1 MPVGNFLRPDNLSA
15 RSPQLDSLSPVFL
28 KTGFWINRRLYW
40 ICFVTKVL
48 RLFAGKLA
56 QLARPLLNI
65 PAAMTTNK
73 SISQIVS
80 ATQPLESI
88 FRPKS
93 VAVVGASNRQG
104 SVGNAI
110 FRNILFG
117 GYGGTLYP
125 VNPKAG
131 SICGV
136 HAYASITDIP
146 EAVDQAVIIVPPV
159 SVLEVLEEC
168 GKKGVKGVVVVSA
181 GFKEVGPEGLAL
193 EQKAV
198 EIVHRY
204 KMPMVGPNCLG
215 VITTD
220 TDIMLNASFARC
232 MPKQGN
238 IAFVSQSGALCAGI
252 LDYARGRD
260 IGFSKFISFGNK
272 ADVTELDL
280 LRYLAQDETTDVIL
294 MYLETLVD
302 GRKFIELAR
311 EVTGEQKHRKPIL
324 AIKSGRTSQGAA
336 AARSHTGALAGSD
349 AVYDAIF
356 AQAGILRVET
366 VEELFDLAV
375 GFSRQPLPSGN
386 RFAIVTNAGGPGIMA
401 TDAAIRHGLELAKLR
416 PETLESLK
424 AKLPP
429 TANFHNPVDVIGD
442 ATSERYTAAMT
453 AVLADPAVEG
463 VVVLLTPQSM
473 TDIEAIA
480 KTIGEVSPSS
490 GKPVLASFLG
500 HVDVSAGI
508 QILEKHGIPNYQFP
522 ENASRS
528 LAAMAKYTQ
537 WIKRPRTKERKF
549 KVDTGKV
556 KELFAKVRAEKRTFL
571 PELESLAVLEAYGF
585 PTLKHGLAKT
595 AEEAAE
601 LLKKIVSPDVV
612 HKVDV
617 GGVLLNISTVEEAC
631 AGFEKITNGVK
642 QKLPSARL
650 LGVEVVQ
657 MAPKGVEVI
666 LGISEDPV
674 FGHIVMFGLGG
685 TFVEVLKDV
694 SFRLVP
700 IRELGAQNMIKSI
713 RAAKVFESFRGQP
726 PADTDVMAECL
737 ERLSQLVVDFPEISE
752 LDINP
757 LIVHAQGKG
766 AHVADVRIVL
776 TPEA

>member
-1 MPVGNFLRPDNLSA
+1 ML
-15 RSPQLDSLSPVFL
+15 
-28 KTGFWINRRLYW
+28 LY
-40 ICFVTKVL
+40 K
-48 RLFAGKLA
+48 FAV
-56 QLARPLLNI
+56 
-65 PAAMTTNK
+65 MTTTK
-73 SISQIVS
+73 SSSSIGS

-93 VAVVGASNRQG
+93 VAVIGASNRAG
-104 SVGNAI
+104 NVGNAI

-125 VNPKAG
+125 VNPKARA
-131 SICGV
+131 ICGV
-136 HAYASITDIP
+136 RSYASVTDIP
-146 EAVDQAVIIVPPV
+146 DDVDQAVIIVPPV

-181 GFKEVGPEGLAL
+181 GFKEVGPEGLLL

-204 KMPMVGPNCLG
+204 KMPMIGPNCLG
-215 VITTD
+215 VISTD
-220 TDIMLNASFARC
+220 ADIQLNASFARC
-232 MPKQGN
+232 MPKHGN

-280 LRYLAQDETTDVIL
+280 LRYLAQDESTDVIL

-311 EVTGEQKHRKPIL
+311 EVTGDQKHRKPIL

-375 GFSRQPLPSGN
+375 GFSRQPLPTGN

-416 PETLESLK
+416 PETLVALK

-442 ATSERYTAAMT
+442 ATSERYTDAMT

-480 KTIGEVSPSS
+480 KTIGEVSPKS

-508 QILEKHGIPNYQFP
+508 QILEKHGVPNYQFP
-522 ENASRS
+522 ENAARS
-528 LAAMAKYTQ
+528 LAAMARYTQ
-537 WIKRPRTKERKF
+537 WLNRPRTSEKKF
-549 KVDTGKV
+549 KVNTAKV
-556 KELFAKVRAEKRTFL
+556 KEIFAKVRAEGRVYL
-571 PELESLAVLEAYGF
+571 PEVESLAVLEAYGF
-585 PTLKHGLAKT
+585 PTLKHGMAKT
-595 AEEAAE
+595 AEEAVA
-601 LLKKIVSPDVV
+601 LFQKIGAPVVLKIVSPDVV
-612 HKVDV
+612 HKFDV
-617 GGVLLNISTVEEAC
+617 GGVLLNISTPEEVRV
-631 AGFEKITNGVK
+631 GFEKITNGVK
-642 QKLPSARL
+642 QKLPNARL

-657 MAPKGVEVI
+657 MAKKGIETI
-666 LGISEDPV
+666 LGISNDPV
-674 FGHIVMFGLGG
+674 FGHMVMFGLGG

-700 IRELGAQNMIKSI
+700 IRVLSAQNMITSI
-713 RAAKVFESFRGQP
+713 RAAKVFEPFRGQP
-726 PADTDVMAECL
+726 AADTDTIAECL
-737 ERLSQLVVDFPEISE
+737 ERLSQLVTDFPEISE

-757 LIVHAQGKG
+757 LIVHSQGQG

-776 TPEA
+776 APTAPPA